1 METHRGIYLNFTL
14 GSLIIMF
21 YELGLKPH
29 VCMRNRTTESDRH
42 NDICGLQKI
51 RVYSRKMVF
60 QLHIYPV
67 IILKLYCLWRYST
80 TIYIAML
87 FKKTQSHNNFLELDI
102 IILKCNKHI
111 VLLFTSTK
119 KNSLCDLLSW
129 MLPFHENIIKTKPQ
143 QFLDVY

>member
-14 GSLIIMF
+14 GSLIIMY

-67 IILKLYCLWRYST
+67 IILKLFHD
-80 TIYIAML
+80 IYL
-87 FKKTQSHNNFLELDI
+87 YFNVQENTKPQQFLDV
-102 IILKCNKHI
+102 LKCNKHI
-111 VLLFTSTK
+111 VLLFTSTTK
-119 KNSLCDLLSW
+119 KLRCDLLSW
-129 MLPFHENIIKTKPQ
+129 SYFTKKYYKTLTKPQ
-143 QFLDVY
+143 QFLDCTN

>member
-1 METHRGIYLNFTL
+1 MAYMRGGGSKGGCIKAHLQFPHIWVATEQRVALTYMPFHLQRTHRGIYLNFTL
-14 GSLIIMF
+14 GSLIIMY

-87 FKKTQSHNNFLELDI
+87 FKKTQSHNNFWNW
-102 IILKCNKHI
+102 IL
-111 VLLFTSTK
+111 L
-119 KNSLCDLLSW
+119 
-129 MLPFHENIIKTKPQ
+129 
-143 QFLDVY
+143 Y